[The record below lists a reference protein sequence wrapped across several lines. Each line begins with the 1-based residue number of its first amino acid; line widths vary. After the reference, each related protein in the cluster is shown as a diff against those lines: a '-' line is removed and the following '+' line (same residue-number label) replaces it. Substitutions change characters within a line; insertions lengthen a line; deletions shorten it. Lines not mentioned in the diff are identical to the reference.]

1 MKKIHNTVNSFIL
14 VYLLS
19 IGSVFANTGTQQNS
33 STKHTQ
39 LKNKTTIPKAP
50 QQKAT
55 TNSVQHINPH
65 KKSTKHGVKSSTRS
79 KSRLRTIPVSKN
91 LSFDEIKHYQTK
103 KKLELVEKA
112 KPKDYKTIRHRD
124 SNQTNLDTSDF
135 NERSFAS
142 IDFSA
147 DNKEA
152 DYYDNKTLEQVK
164 REIANTDKPY
174 ILYFGA
180 NWCIPCRLMRET
192 VFKAHDVKKY
202 LSQFYITYVDV
213 DNFDGM
219 DIKEMYK
226 VKNIPFMVILD
237 TQGKQIGRIEG
248 SITSTSFSEKLKNYL
263 LQ

>member
-1 MKKIHNTVNSFIL
+1 MKKIHNTVPSFII

-19 IGSVFANTGTQQNS
+19 IGSIFANTGAQLNS
-33 STKHTQ
+33 GTKHTH
-39 LKNKTTIPKAP
+39 LKDKTTIQKTSK
-50 QQKAT
+50 QKAS
-55 TNSVQHINPH
+55 TNTIQRSNPY
-65 KKSTKHGVKSSTRS
+65 KKSNKPGVKSSTKY

-112 KPKDYKTIRHRD
+112 KPRDYKTTKQRD

-135 NERSFAS
+135 NEHSFAS

-164 REIANTDKPY
+164 LEIANTDKPY

-213 DNFDGM
+213 DNFNGM